1 MCLRIMNNGEGHQRP
16 NGMIK
21 IGAVAQRFQVSVD
34 LLRLYEREG
43 LLIPLKSEGGTRYY
57 TEHDY
62 LWIGTLLRLVRE
74 ARLNLAGIRHL
85 LALVPCSEMKHCGCP
100 RASCPI
106 IRDAR
111 TPCWAN
117 RKTACGIVPDCYYC
131 EVYRS
136 APSCDTVAALL
147 VARPPWQEVS
157 AGGSRQLV

>member
-1 MCLRIMNNGEGHQRP
+1 MCLRVINNTGERQQRP

-21 IGAVAQRFQVSVD
+21 IGAVAQRFHISVD

-43 LLIPLKSEGGTRYY
+43 LVVPLKSQGGTRYY

-62 LWIGTLLRLVRE
+62 VWIGTLLRLVRE

-85 LALVPCSEMKHCGCP
+85 LALIPCSEMKHCGRS
-100 RASCPI
+100 RASCPV

-117 RKTACGIVPDCYYC
+117 RKLSCGVAPDCYYC

-136 APSCDTVAALL
+136 APSCETLTALL
-147 VARPPWQEVS
+147 VTPPAWQRAPAEGQHF
-157 AGGSRQLV
+157 A